1 MTAPTSVIRRRD
13 PWGEELIADHWFR
26 EGPPSWDGSDGYW
39 ICGLCGGH
47 RGYHVQAE
55 GDWRQRLHVFVPQR
69 NSPVRCKPC
78 GRRRRHTTHAPLW
91 WDELTSC
98 TPAAKERR

>member
-1 MTAPTSVIRRRD
+1 MTVRSRSPRTD
-13 PWGEELIADHWFR
+13 ELITDHWFR
-26 EGPPSWDGSDGYW
+26 EGPARPHGFDGYW

-55 GDWRQRLHVFVPQR
+55 GDWRKSLHVFVPQR

-78 GRRRRHTTHAPLW
+78 GRRRRHSTHAPLW
-91 WDELTSC
+91 WDQVTSV
-98 TPAAKERR
+98 PEGAGNG